1 LAFAT
6 NIWTSRGSDQELH
19 QAVDLNRLQLK
30 PSPWP
35 LVDLAV
41 SLIGVNRLEDAK
53 KNLDEALRYD
63 AKLPQ
68 ARYQLGRILEM
79 QGDFDGALDASPKQ
93 RN

>member
-1 LAFAT
+1 
-6 NIWTSRGSDQELH
+6 
-19 QAVDLNRLQLK
+19 LQLK

-68 ARYQLGRILEM
+68 ADTNLDEFWRCRETST
-79 QGDFDGALDASPKQ
+79 ALWTPSPKQ